1 MTTEGV
7 PVLTAV
13 ADTENKRSKMTTEGV
28 PVLTAVVD
36 TESVE
41 TGAEIKESRY
51 GRWSLTVQDYVS
63 VDLP

>member
-1 MTTEGV
+1 
-7 PVLTAV
+7 
-13 ADTENKRSKMTTEGV
+13 MTTEGV

-63 VDLP
+63 VDLL